1 MDVRDS
7 LIFGFPGASWEI
19 SFQEIQSDLSISIEP
34 HLLFQTKPWLW
45 RSEGQSFIYGT
56 ETFARIHHMQNSL
69 AWVLRVLEVLGC
81 FLKKK
86 KSHLFVCLLP
96 KRVDKYAVN
105 QQAGIISDQLG
116 PGLAACP
123 LCKKA
128 LPIKISNVNNPHS
141 LRRKSKKVQYQKQQ
155 RCAETGAG
163 SGAFSLSFFPAF
175 YLFIYLFLPPDSQ
188 RAQTHGFEKIPGA
201 ARWNYLTFIAPIFI

>member
-1 MDVRDS
+1 MQIV
-7 LIFGFPGASWEI
+7 L
-19 SFQEIQSDLSISIEP
+19 
-34 HLLFQTKPWLW
+34 HVC
-45 RSEGQSFIYGT
+45 SEYSKF
-56 ETFARIHHMQNSL
+56 
-69 AWVLRVLEVLGC
+69 WVV
-81 FLKKK
+81 FFF
-86 KSHLFVCLLP
+86 KSHLFARLLP

-123 LCKKA
+123 RCKKA

-155 RCAETGAG
+155 RCAETEAG
-163 SGAFSLSFFPAF
+163 SGAFSLSFFPTF

-201 ARWNYLTFIAPIFI
+201 ACWNYLTFIAPIFI